1 MVSAKEIVG
10 EGSQLSEKDG
20 DPTGG
25 IALQDTA
32 TSAGNPRKT
41 GAFLSS
47 TVTTW
52 VCVVE
57 FEQAS
62 VAVHLRLRI

>member
-20 DPTGG
+20 DPMAG
-25 IALQDTA
+25 IALHGTA
-32 TSAGNPRKT
+32 TSAGKPRKT
-41 GAFLSS
+41 GDILSS
-47 TVTTW
+47 TVMTW
-52 VCVVE
+52 VWVAE
-57 FEQAS
+57 LEQPS